1 MTTQP
6 YSAALLAL
14 DLGTSAA
21 QLRCCA
27 GLRRLGVSRVV
38 LALSAPLHDVPGL
51 NDSIRQLLHA
61 GLDERKAA
69 LEQQG
74 FAVETEILLGEPHAA
89 AAILAREKNCDLLV
103 AGSRVR
109 SLAGDILLGGIAGD
123 LLHYCCAPLLLLR
136 FPADDNE
143 SCACPLTALER
154 VLFATDFS
162 DNAEHAWSHLLR
174 LVAGGVKDVVL
185 LHVQD
190 SRKIPESDPE
200 QLKTYNEIDTQ
211 RLERLKDELLARGAQ
226 TVSLELPYGVPAKVL
241 LDRSR
246 QGDLSLMVM
255 GRQGRGYLRELLVG
269 STSHAIARHAPVP
282 LLLVPMAAA
291 EA

>member
-27 GLRRLGVSRVV
+27 GLKRLGVSRVV
-38 LALSAPLHDVPGL
+38 LALSAPLHEVPGL
-51 NDSIRQLLHA
+51 HESIQQLLQA

-74 FAVETEILLGEPHAA
+74 FAVETDILLGEPHAA
-89 AAILAREKNCDLLV
+89 AAKLAREKTCDLLV
-103 AGSRVR
+103 VGSRVR
-109 SLAGDILLGGIAGD
+109 SLAGDILLGGVAGD
-123 LLHYCCAPLLLLR
+123 LLHYSRAPLLLMR
-136 FPADDNE
+136 FSPDGE
-143 SCACPLTALER
+143 ETCACPLASLDR

-162 DNAEHAWSHLLR
+162 DNAERAWGHLIR
-174 LVAGGVKDVVL
+174 LVEGGAKDVVL

-200 QLKTYNEIDTQ
+200 QLKIYNEIDTQ
-211 RLERLKDELLARGAQ
+211 RLERLKEDLLARGAQ
-226 TVSLELPYGVPAKVL
+226 TVALELPYGVPAKVL

-246 QGDLSLMVM
+246 QGDLSLMVL

-269 STSHAIARHAPVP
+269 STSHAVARHAPVP
-282 LLLVPMAAA
+282 LLLVPMTVADA
-291 EA
+291 